1 VTELNHILIIE
12 DKIALSASIKRC
24 LNNNNNNLFKA
35 DSLNHAIEQGLSGFS
50 LIIAE
55 TDLDGHPV
63 TELIKLAP
71 GVPVIAVS
79 DKADLKMAISLIK
92 RGAENYLVAPFTD
105 QELTDTVAAIL
116 RDPVPEHQLENIIGR
131 SESMKALFSQIKKVA
146 PTRSSVLILGESGTG
161 KELVAKAIHHN
172 SDRYHEPLIS
182 LNCAAI
188 PETLIEAELFGHDRG
203 AFTGATNSRMGL
215 IEAADKGTLFLDE
228 IGELPLEAQAR
239 LLRVLQGGE
248 VRRIGSTST
257 LKVNIRLIAA
267 THRDLL
273 QLVEEKLFRLDLYY
287 RLDVVQLKL
296 PPLRERGDDLDLLA
310 DHCLKQTCLQMNK
323 NLLTFSD
330 TTRHLM
336 SSYGWPGNIREL
348 ENSVARAVILCESQI
363 ITPDLLGIQ
372 LDLQSKPNDLEVS
385 EHSEPETLSLESYL
399 YNFILENQNAM
410 TETQMAQKLG
420 ISRKGLWQ
428 KRQKLNLPRIRS
440 RDR

>member
-1 VTELNHILIIE
+1 MTELNHILIIE
-12 DKIALSASIKRC
+12 DKIDLSASIKRC

-79 DKADLKMAISLIK
+79 DKVDLKMAISLIK

-116 RDPVPEHQLENIIGR
+116 RDPVPEHQSENIIGR

-287 RLDVVQLKL
+287 RLDVMQLKL

-310 DHCLKQTCLQMNK
+310 DHCLKQTCQQMNK

-330 TTRHLM
+330 KTRHLM
-336 SSYGWPGNIREL
+336 SSYSWPGNIREL
-348 ENSVARAVILCESQI
+348 ENSVARAVILCESQV

-372 LDLQSKPNDLEVS
+372 LDLQSKPNQLEVS

-420 ISRKGLWQ
+420 ISRKSLWQ

>member
-1 VTELNHILIIE
+1 MTELNHILIIE

-92 RGAENYLVAPFTD
+92 RGAENYLVAPVTD

-116 RDPVPEHQLENIIGR
+116 RDPVPEHQSENIIGR

-330 TTRHLM
+330 TTRRLM
-336 SSYGWPGNIREL
+336 SSYSWPGNIREL
-348 ENSVARAVILCESQI
+348 ENSVARAVILCESQV

-372 LDLQSKPNDLEVS
+372 LDLKSKPNDLEVR

-420 ISRKGLWQ
+420 ISRKSLWQ

>member
-24 LNNNNNNLFKA
+24 LDNNNNNLSKA

-79 DKADLKMAISLIK
+79 DKVDLKMAISLIK

-116 RDPVPEHQLENIIGR
+116 RDPVPEHQSETIIGR
-131 SESMKALFSQIKKVA
+131 SESMKTLFSQIKKVA

-161 KELVAKAIHHN
+161 KELVARAIHHN

-188 PETLIEAELFGHDRG
+188 PETLIEAELFGHERG
-203 AFTGATNSRMGL
+203 AFTGATKSRMGL

-248 VRRIGSTST
+248 VRRIGSTRT

-287 RLDVVQLKL
+287 RLDVMQLKL

-310 DHCLKQTCLQMNK
+310 DHCLKQTCQQMNK

-330 TTRHLM
+330 KTRHLM
-336 SSYGWPGNIREL
+336 SSYSWPGNIREL
-348 ENSVARAVILCESQI
+348 ENSVARAVILCESQV

-372 LDLQSKPNDLEVS
+372 LDLQSKPNQLEVS

-420 ISRKGLWQ
+420 ISRKSLWQ
-428 KRQKLNLPRIRS
+428 KRQKLKLPRIRS

>member
-1 VTELNHILIIE
+1 MTELNHILIIE

-63 TELIKLAP
+63 KELIKLAP
-71 GVPVIAVS
+71 DVPVIAVS

-92 RGAENYLVAPFTD
+92 GGAENYLVAPFTD

-116 RDPVPEHQLENIIGR
+116 RDPVPEHQSENIIGR

-146 PTRSSVLILGESGTG
+146 PTSSSVLILGESGTG
-161 KELVAKAIHHN
+161 KELIARAIHHN

-188 PETLIEAELFGHDRG
+188 PETLIEAELFGHERG
-203 AFTGATNSRMGL
+203 AFTGATKSRMGL

-273 QLVEEKLFRLDLYY
+273 QLVE
-287 RLDVVQLKL
+287 
-296 PPLRERGDDLDLLA
+296 
-310 DHCLKQTCLQMNK
+310 
-323 NLLTFSD
+323 
-330 TTRHLM
+330 
-336 SSYGWPGNIREL
+336 
-348 ENSVARAVILCESQI
+348 
-363 ITPDLLGIQ
+363 
-372 LDLQSKPNDLEVS
+372 
-385 EHSEPETLSLESYL
+385 
-399 YNFILENQNAM
+399 
-410 TETQMAQKLG
+410 
-420 ISRKGLWQ
+420 
-428 KRQKLNLPRIRS
+428 
-440 RDR
+440 

>member
-1 VTELNHILIIE
+1 MTELNHILIIE

-79 DKADLKMAISLIK
+79 GKADLKMAISLIK

-116 RDPVPEHQLENIIGR
+116 RDPVPEHQSENIIGR

-239 LLRVLQGGE
+239 LLRVLQE
-248 VRRIGSTST
+248 KEIERIGDNVTR
-257 LKVNIRLIAA
+257 KIDVRIIAA
-267 THRDLL
+267 TNADLL
-273 QLVEEKLFRLDLYY
+273 NQVREKRFREDLYY
-287 RLDVVQLKL
+287 RLNVIPVQL
-296 PPLRERGDDLDLLA
+296 PPLRTHKEDIPHLVQHFMKNWKGLHHKKIHGVTDSVLGRLM
-310 DHCLKQTCLQMNK
+310 DH
-323 NLLTFSD
+323 D
-330 TTRHLM
+330 
-336 SSYGWPGNIREL
+336 WPGNVREL
-348 ENSVARAVILCESQI
+348 ENVVEHVCVKCSSANVELNDLPAFLNPTPTKTGTKKRNRLTQKSILEALAQAGSNQTQAARN
-363 ITPDLLGIQ
+363 LGI
-372 LDLQSKPNDLEVS
+372 
-385 EHSEPETLSLESYL
+385 HRATLW
-399 YNFILENQNAM
+399 
-410 TETQMAQKLG
+410 
-420 ISRKGLWQ
+420 RKM
-428 KRQKLNLPRIRS
+428 KAFDINPK
-440 RDR
+440 

>member
-1 VTELNHILIIE
+1 MTELNHILIIE

-55 TDLDGHPV
+55 MDLDGHPV

-92 RGAENYLVAPFTD
+92 RGAENYLVAPLTD

-116 RDPVPEHQLENIIGR
+116 RDPVPEHQSENIIGR

-336 SSYGWPGNIREL
+336 SSYSWPGNIREL
-348 ENSVARAVILCESQI
+348 ENSVARAVILCESQV